1 MIKKALHRITVIW
14 CLYGLARLL
23 ILVHPYLLWV
33 FGKANSDFLDES
45 IESSIAVWLI
55 LLVVVLV
62 IFIAG
67 AGVHH
72 FSNWFF
78 NSDTEN

>member
-23 ILVHPYLLWV
+23 ILVHPYLLWLC
-33 FGKANSDFLDES
+33 GKINPNLCDGS
-45 IESSIAVWLI
+45 IETSIAVWLI
-55 LLVVVLV
+55 LFVVILV
-62 IFIAG
+62 IFLAG
-67 AGVHH
+67 AGIHH

-78 NSDTEN
+78 NSDTKN